1 MSDPLEVIVLNPAYW
16 AGRAPQLAQLLKGAA
31 ERGAAGPI
39 GDPLGVAPNP
49 ETMLTVA
56 DPMYWSANF
65 AELQDVLAD
74 ATGGGLLPDRA
85 GQDLPPE
92 QRHPPRRNA

>member
-1 MSDPLEVIVLNPAYW
+1 
-16 AGRAPQLAQLLKGAA
+16 
-31 ERGAAGPI
+31 
-39 GDPLGVAPNP
+39 
-49 ETMLTVA
+49 
-56 DPMYWSANF
+56 MYWSANF